1 MELTARFTDIQYAHE
16 LRRAIQEERAREA
29 EERRLMGMEE
39 IRSAVPQV
47 GGWLVNCYG

>member
-1 MELTARFTDIQYAHE
+1 MCW
-16 LRRAIQEERAREA
+16 EA

-47 GGWLVNCYG
+47 KGCGKGVVDVVFVWQAVIDK